1 MMPSV
6 KLALICDIRNAA
18 RDIGPLNLAGGVVRE
33 EARAR
38 ACIIIGK
45 L

>member
-6 KLALICDIRNAA
+6 KLAPICDIRNAA
-18 RDIGPLNLAGGVVRE
+18 RDIGPLSLAGGVVRE
-33 EARAR
+33 KARAR
-38 ACIIIGK
+38 ARRIVEK